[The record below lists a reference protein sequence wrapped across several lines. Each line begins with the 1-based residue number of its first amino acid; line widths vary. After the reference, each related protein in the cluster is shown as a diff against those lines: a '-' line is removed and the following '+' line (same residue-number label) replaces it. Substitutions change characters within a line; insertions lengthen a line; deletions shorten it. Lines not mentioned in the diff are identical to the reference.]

1 MVEPNPKVFVIDDDA
16 SVLKS
21 LSRLLRSSGL
31 EAQTFE
37 SAEQFL
43 ERNHYEG
50 VGCIIL
56 DVEMPGLSGT
66 ALQDRLNA
74 SGLSMPVIFITG
86 HGNISMGVGAMK
98 KGAVDFL
105 TKPFDDEALLGAV
118 QKAIETDARTKAERL
133 EARET
138 LRHLEQLTPRELE
151 VLRWVISGMPNKRI
165 ACKLEIAEKTVK
177 IHRGHVMKKLDAAS
191 VAELVRM
198 ASRAGIEP
206 ISDSI

>member
-1 MVEPNPKVFVIDDDA
+1 MVELNPKVFVIDDDT

-31 EAQTFE
+31 EAETFE

-43 ERNHYEG
+43 ERNRYEG
-50 VGCIIL
+50 VGCIVL

-74 SGLSMPVIFITG
+74 SGLPMPVIFITG
-86 HGNISMGVGAMK
+86 HGDISMGVRAMK

-105 TKPFDDEALLGAV
+105 AKPFDDEALLEAV
-118 QKAIETDARTKAERL
+118 RRAIETDTRAKAERIKT
-133 EARET
+133 RET
-138 LRHLEQLTPRELE
+138 LEHLGHLTPRELE
-151 VLRWVISGMPNKRI
+151 VLRCVISGMPNKRI
-165 ACKLEIAEKTVK
+165 AFKLKIAEKTVK
-177 IHRGHVMKKLDAAS
+177 IHRGHIMKKLDAAS
-191 VAELVRM
+191 VAELVRT

-206 ISDSI
+206 IPDFI

>member
-1 MVEPNPKVFVIDDDA
+1 MVELNPTVFVIDDDA

-31 EAQTFE
+31 EARTFE

-43 ERNHYEG
+43 EQNHYEG
-50 VGCIIL
+50 VGCIVL

-105 TKPFDDEALLGAV
+105 TKPFDDDVLLGAV
-118 QKAIETDARTKAERL
+118 KKAIETDARTKAERL

-138 LRHLEQLTPRELE
+138 LRHLGQLTPRELE
-151 VLRWVISGMPNKRI
+151 VLRCVISGMPNKRI
-165 ACKLEIAEKTVK
+165 AFKLKIAEKTVK
-177 IHRGHVMKKLDAAS
+177 IHRGHIMKKLDAAS
-191 VAELVRM
+191 VAELVRT

-206 ISDSI
+206 ILNSI